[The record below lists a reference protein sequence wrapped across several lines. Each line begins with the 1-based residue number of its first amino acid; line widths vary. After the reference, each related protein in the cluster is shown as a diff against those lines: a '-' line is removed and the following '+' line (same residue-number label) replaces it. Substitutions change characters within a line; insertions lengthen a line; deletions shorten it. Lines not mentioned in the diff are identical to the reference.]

1 MQSFKH
7 KTIPAVFILLTITGM
22 VFFHGCVTLGQ
33 KYAPLPPESGR
44 KVIKKIPWH
53 LTVQPGTEVKVFLNG
68 SNKEYTSM
76 SRDKSMRTL
85 QLTVPLYRDGLG
97 FDLKVARKG
106 FHEYTARIELQG
118 KDRRYLEQPFF
129 VALDRLNSSHRF
141 THYWRT
147 GSQPKS
153 VRFIDDERVAVPLL
167 NDTGIDIINI
177 HTGKTVRIAP
187 PEKFSQKEGFVESLV
202 IQDRDELWISQMNT
216 GSLHVFNIDTLKY
229 KKTVIT
235 KGVWGKVIIHD
246 PLRDRVYFSNWESKN
261 ISVIDAKKYT
271 ELYTLPVQGVPRGMA
286 LSEDKK
292 FLYVC
297 QYGKNSDV
305 DRRGQVVKV
314 SLDNNTITALFGKNG
329 AKRHAVPVYEKNL
342 LFVSDMARDQVI
354 PYNMNTNRS
363 MGAIRVYDH
372 PNTIALTP
380 DKKLL
385 YVSCRGKNNPE
396 SYLIKGYDLG
406 RIYVIDTATMKVVE
420 QWKGGNQPTGLD
432 VSPDGK
438 YVVFSDFLDDA
449 IRVYRRVNPSSP

>member
-1 MQSFKH
+1 MPDFKK
-7 KTIPAVFILLTITGM
+7 KTIPAVTVSLIIPGM
-22 VFFHGCVTLGQ
+22 MFFHGCVTPGQ
-33 KYAPLPPESGR
+33 KHAPLPPASKR
-44 KVIKKIPWH
+44 RVIKRIPWQ
-53 LTVQPGTEVKVFLNG
+53 LTVQPGTEVNVFING
-68 SNKEYTSM
+68 MNKEYTWL

-85 QLTVPLYRDGLG
+85 QLVVPLYGDGLG
-97 FDLKVARKG
+97 FDLKVTGKG
-106 FHEYTARIELQG
+106 FHEYTTRIELQG
-118 KDRRYLEQPFF
+118 KDKRYLEQPRF

-141 THYWRT
+141 AHYWRT

-153 VRFIDDERVAVPLL
+153 VRFIDAQRVAVPLL

-187 PEKFSQKEGFVESLV
+187 PERFSRKEGFVESLV
-202 IQDRDELWISQMNT
+202 IQDRDELWVSQMNT
-216 GSLHVFNIDTLKY
+216 GSLHVFDIDTLAY
-229 KKTVIT
+229 KKTIKT

-261 ISVIDAKKYT
+261 ISVIDAKKYI
-271 ELYTLPVQGVPRGMA
+271 ELYTMPVQGVPRGMA
-286 LSEDKK
+286 LSEDKS

-297 QYGKNSDV
+297 QYGRYSDV
-305 DRRGQVVKV
+305 DRKGQLVKV
-314 SLDNNTITALFGKNG
+314 SLDNNSITAFFGKDG

-354 PYNMNTNRS
+354 PYNLNTNRS
-363 MGAIRVYDH
+363 MGAIKVYDH

-385 YVSCRGKNNPE
+385 YVSCRGKNNPK

-406 RIYVIDTATMKVVE
+406 RIFVIDTANMKVVE
-420 QWKGGNQPTGLD
+420 QWEGGNQPTGLD

-449 IRVYRRVNPSSP
+449 IRVYRRVKPSSP